1 MHRPSL
7 PHLAGLAAVAAAGTA
22 LSSPAQGASND
33 NPQIRPLVMVEWSA
47 PPTMLQ
53 DPRDA
58 GLVRALGM
66 LPDRLRDLQAET
78 PDFPP
83 EATRVIDLAAR
94 TLSTS
99 GRFSIFYNDANPELG
114 MFGYGMILS
123 FDAPDRAGA
132 VRLDRGY
139 RSLMEMGGPLP
150 FEPGPQPRFEGLSE
164 FATPIGSFGFGPRAS
179 GDRWAFTAFAG
190 AVDDLDAPF
199 AILPDLEE
207 GQHIRVRGV
216 ADLRAIEPGLN
227 TAKAFAGAD
236 PEFMHTI
243 REIEELGLL
252 GPDAPSFHFVYGS
265 DAERSFSH
273 IRSVNV
279 RRFTELMGN
288 PTETLGTSALRAIPA
303 DATLAFVTASNPSG
317 FLARFENQ
325 DEVRE
330 SIEELYW
337 EIRQATG
344 IHLREDLFDTLGDST
359 ALFMSDT
366 TGSGGLMSAVMI
378 LAVDDHATLRNTINR
393 AAATLREVIREEG
406 EYNEVVSR
414 LRVAPWSHDNQS
426 YMSLRFDG
434 LPIPLDISLA
444 LTDDWLVLGLT
455 PQGVVGAVEHI
466 LSGDPGFDTK
476 PFLDGRT
483 VSAVNFVDTE
493 RFARSGYGGL
503 SMVGSAVAAGVR
515 NTEAGRDPGLVVPTA
530 RELLVSARPS
540 FQIGYWEGDDYI
552 QLSEGDPSMLVQL
565 SAGIGVL
572 KEFAPVI
579 AGGVAV
585 FSAQQRSHGGMR
597 PRGRW
602 SMLDADELIN
612 LIRYGSTGP
621 DPYTVALAV
630 LKASNEEAHREDR

>member
-7 PHLAGLAAVAAAGTA
+7 PHLAGLAAVAAGIA
-22 LSSPAQGASND
+22 LSSPARGASNED
-33 NPQIRPLVMVEWSA
+33 PQIRPLVMVEWSA
-47 PPTMLQ
+47 PPNMLK
-53 DPRDA
+53 DTRDA

-66 LPDRLRDLQAET
+66 LPDRLRDLQAEV
-78 PDFPP
+78 PDFPH
-83 EATRVIDLAAR
+83 EATRFIDLAAR

-99 GRFSIFYNDANPELG
+99 GRFSIFYNDANPGLG
-114 MFGYGMILS
+114 MFGYGMILN
-123 FDAPDRAGA
+123 FDSPDRAGA
-132 VRLDRGY
+132 LRLDRGY
-139 RSLMEMGGPLP
+139 RSLMELAGPLP
-150 FEPGPQPRFEGLSE
+150 FQPAQQTRFEGVTE
-164 FATPIGSFGFGPRAS
+164 FATPIGSFGFGPRAA
-179 GDRWAFTAFAG
+179 GDSWAFTAFAG

-199 AILPDLEE
+199 TIMPAVLE
-207 GQHIRVRGV
+207 GRHIRVRGV
-216 ADLRAIEPGLN
+216 VDLRAIEPGLN
-227 TAKAFAGAD
+227 VAKAFAGGD
-236 PEFMHTI
+236 PAFTETVKQL
-243 REIEELGLL
+243 EEYGLL

-265 DAERSFSH
+265 DPERSFSEV
-273 IRSVNV
+273 RSVNAAH
-279 RRFTELMGN
+279 FTQFAGN
-288 PTETLGTSALRAIPA
+288 PTDTLDRSALRAIPA
-303 DATLAFVTASNPSG
+303 DATLAFITASSPAG
-317 FLARFENQ
+317 FLARFEN
-325 DEVRE
+325 DETARE
-330 SIEELYW
+330 AIEEIYW
-337 EIRQATG
+337 ELRQVTG
-344 IHLREDLFDTLGDST
+344 IHLKEDLFDALGESS

-366 TGSGGLMSAVMI
+366 TGGGGLLSAVML

-406 EYNEVVSR
+406 DHNEVVAR

-466 LSGDPGFDTK
+466 RSGEPGFDTK
-476 PFLDGRT
+476 PFLDGRAL
-483 VSAVNFVDTE
+483 SAVNFVDTE
-493 RFARSGYGGL
+493 RFARAGYGGL

-530 RELLVSARPS
+530 SRLLVSARPS

-585 FSAQQRSHGGMR
+585 FSAQQRTHGGMR

-602 SMLDADELIN
+602 GMLDADELIN
-612 LIRYGSTGP
+612 LIRYGSSGP
-621 DPYTVALAV
+621 DPYTVAIAI
-630 LKASNEEAHREDR
+630 LKASSEEANREDR